1 MATYR
6 RTRNII
12 ASIIDYLTTQ
22 INASWTGVT
31 VCKGFEEAYGL
42 PLPAVSIRCESSTR
56 NHGEIGD
63 NAEVRDYQIYID
75 IFATDGGMREDLKDF
90 IMDNMKVG
98 CVYYKYVTAKTIN
111 GRNTTIQSKTV
122 EGRIRVTKMT
132 ETNVKFDIDKDKVVV
147 HDRHRHLIVLT
158 CSRSKLE

>member
-6 RTRNII
+6 RTRNIV
-12 ASIIDYLTTQ
+12 ASVIDYLTTQ
-22 INASWTGVT
+22 INTSWSGIT
-31 VCKGFEEAYGL
+31 VVKGFEEVYGL
-42 PLPAVSIRCESSTR
+42 PLPAISIRCESSVR

-63 NAEVRDYQIYID
+63 DAEVRDYQIYID

-111 GRNTTIQSKTV
+111 GRNTTIQSKTA
-122 EGRIRVTKMT
+122 EGRLRVTKMT

-147 HDRHRHLIVLT
+147 HDRHRHLIVCT
-158 CSRSKLE
+158 VSRSKLE